1 MQLDLGHLSIRRRA
15 RQNLLE
21 PASGRRVCPDDPKNG
36 RRHSRVDARLGNER
50 ERESVVG
57 PSSENRKDVD
67 SVLVREG
74 LEQIGPSVD
83 EEADLWAKGHARW
96 AGKDRLVERSSGER
110 GGSTHISR
118 RLGKDPPDK
127 VFGVRVSGRVGGEQD
142 LC

>member
-21 PASGRRVCPDDPKNG
+21 PASGRRVRPDDPKNG

-57 PSSENRKDVD
+57 PSSEDRKDVD

-74 LEQIGPSVD
+74 LEEVGPSVD
-83 EEADLWAKGHARW
+83 EEADLWAKGHARTR
-96 AGKDRLVERSSGER
+96 AS
-110 GGSTHISR
+110 
-118 RLGKDPPDK
+118 
-127 VFGVRVSGRVGGEQD
+127 
-142 LC
+142 